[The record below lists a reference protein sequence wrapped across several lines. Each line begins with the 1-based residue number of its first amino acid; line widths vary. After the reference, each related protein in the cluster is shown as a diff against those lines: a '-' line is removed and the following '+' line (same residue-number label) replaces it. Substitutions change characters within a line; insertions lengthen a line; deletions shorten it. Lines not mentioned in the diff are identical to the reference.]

1 MEIGKVIK
9 PEIQEQIQPPQTGQT
24 LSMNELKRLTDF
36 FSILIQIDQKNKSKV
51 KKNDNI

>member
-1 MEIGKVIK
+1 METGKVTN
-9 PEIQEQIQPPQTGQT
+9 PVEQNQTQPISGRV
-24 LSMNELKRLTDF
+24 LSDDELKKLTNF

>member
-9 PEIQEQIQPPQTGQT
+9 PEIQGQIQPQQARQA
-24 LSMNELKRLTDF
+24 LSSDELKRLSDL